1 MSWNARNLYNLW
13 SRSVGPHSSNK
24 FKNNITRFQ
33 ESSLSLFKQR
43 WQSKKLVRAYHG
55 DYIPEKKFIRWYL
68 PERLPDPMAKQGK
81 SLSTKPGQNAE
92 AAETAKS
99 KSAEAWAR
107 PGQKFKEAAEEGSTR
122 ENAHLAPI
130 SSLMFAELERR
141 IDVIVFRSCFAHSIH
156 AARQL
161 VVHGKVR
168 LNGIKESNPNTRLN
182 PGDMI
187 SVDPEAMTILRPP
200 PQAEKAESTEKKET
214 SAEASESESK
224 TEAGSSETTT
234 TTAATSTADPA
245 FALPPYA
252 APFIFIPAYLEV
264 NFPTCSAIYV
274 RHPTARPRYSEIPS
288 PYDADGEI
296 VRFAWEWYG
305 KNRTRIRGWK
315 REMRDIMEKGKSGWD
330 GRVD

>member
-1 MSWNARNLYNLW
+1 MSWNARNLFNLW
-13 SRSVGPHSSNK
+13 SRSVGPHGSNK

-68 PERLPDPMAKQGK
+68 PERLPDPMAKKGK
-81 SLSTKPGQNAE
+81 GLAAKPGQNAE
-92 AAETAKS
+92 VAEMASSNAAEV
-99 KSAEAWAR
+99 WAR
-107 PGQKFKEAAEEGSTR
+107 PGQKFTDAAEEGSTR
-122 ENAHLAPI
+122 ETAHLAPI

-141 IDVIVFRSCFAHSIH
+141 IDVVVFRSCFAHSIH

-161 VVHGKVR
+161 VVHGKVK

-200 PQAEKAESTEKKET
+200 PQSEKAESTKQKKET
-214 SAEASESESK
+214 SAAASESE
-224 TEAGSSETTT
+224 GSSETTE
-234 TTAATSTADPA
+234 AATKADPA

-252 APFIFIPAYLEV
+252 APFIFVPAYLEV
-264 NFPTCSAIYV
+264 SFATCSSIYV
-274 RHPTARPRYSEIPS
+274 RHPTARPKYSEIPS